1 MRILDRYTG
10 ALLREHRRH
19 GPGRYHTQHE
29 DRPRRTP
36 VSTED
41 LLRRA
46 DRIGEAVGV
55 LCRQLHAQDGETAVR
70 RILGVLAL
78 ARKHGAASTDAACE
92 AALALGAP
100 SYGFV
105 KRYLAHRLVTAPAL
119 TQIDPLIRQ
128 LTLYREEIERLTT
141 PKEGDRP

>member
-1 MRILDRYTG
+1 MRD
-10 ALLREHRRH
+10 
-19 GPGRYHTQHE
+19 E
-29 DRPRRTP
+29 DRPARTP
-36 VSTED
+36 ATTLT
-41 LLRRA
+41 LLARA
-46 DRIGEAVGV
+46 ERVGRSAGALCQQLHRHEGEAG
-55 LCRQLHAQDGETAVR
+55 VR

-78 ARKHGAASTDAACE
+78 AKKHGAASTEAACE

-105 KRYLAHRLVTAPAL
+105 KRYLARRLMTAPAL

-128 LTLYREEIERLTT
+128 LTLYREEIDRLTQ